1 MTRGLRVIVLDT
13 LYPVLAAVCSRH
25 HAIRASRSAIDRA
38 FIRTYIIT
46 DTPRTASEP
55 RERPVRLCLM
65 LADRPV
71 RITAPRIALHD
82 GQRTPSVTHH
92 EAAFTGRTLYCR
104 VLRSNTV
111 FSRGETGRVH
121 AGWPYGK
128 SQLAP
133 TATAQD
139 TLLTVFCLVGPIH
152 LPPYPYHS
160 DDMSNMNGYADDHD
174 DDHSDSPPRRV
185 GSESPLSD
193 VNDLPTTAVSHM
205 DDQTPEEASD
215 DDAMQDMATSEVEE
229 EDEVAAEQDADFD
242 EETPPPE
249 ATNGMR
255 HDGSSSEE
263 DVRSGKRRGGAVDDE
278 QYMKQNPELYGLR
291 RSVRTILPAWPT

>member
-1 MTRGLRVIVLDT
+1 
-13 LYPVLAAVCSRH
+13 
-25 HAIRASRSAIDRA
+25 
-38 FIRTYIIT
+38 
-46 DTPRTASEP
+46 
-55 RERPVRLCLM
+55 M

-71 RITAPRIALHD
+71 RTTAPRIALHD

-111 FSRGETGRVH
+111 LSRGGTGRVH

-139 TLLTVFCLVGPIH
+139 TLLTVFYLVGPIH
-152 LPPYPYHS
+152 LPPYTYHS
-160 DDMSNMNGYADDHD
+160 NDMSNMNGYADDHD
-174 DDHSDSPPRRV
+174 DDHSDSPPRRA

-193 VNDLPTTAVSHM
+193 VNDLPTTASHM
-205 DDQTPEEASD
+205 DDQTHEEASD
-215 DDAMQDMATSEVEE
+215 DSAMQDMATSEVEE
-229 EDEVAAEQDADFD
+229 EDEVAEEQDADFD

-249 ATNGMR
+249 ASNGMR

-263 DVRSGKRRGGAVDDE
+263 DVRSGKRRGTVDDE

-291 RSVRTILPAWPT
+291 RSVRMVLPA